1 MLKHFQ
7 IFGFFVPFE
16 ISECS
21 SQLETKKNGLL
32 IVLFQR
38 EMKKKC
44 TFHLGTRKLWFYM
57 LHNFYIVQSMTELFG
72 VRNSVTF
79 CILSIRIKIS
89 NKSEWSFEKCSFY

>member
-7 IFGFFVPFE
+7 IFGLFVPFE

-79 CILSIRIKIS
+79 CILSIRIKIN